1 MNLRAWILLPLL
13 LFPALAARAEKKDL
27 SPPPLNPHPKEAL
40 HVTVTFDH
48 PEDAKRYRVT
58 MKALYQN
65 QQRECGYFD
74 PLRGGGSFVYPYG
87 TFDIPNESR
96 DPRQARF
103 DVYLDRYN
111 EDACNWELAK
121 PGFTVHDTHTGRD
134 AFGYWGL
141 DEDLAPGKEY
151 KTVCQFQ
158 ADDDPQTC
166 YGRWPMPDVSHY
178 SRVPITVHVSDDSA
192 PLHPNVP
199 GYFSPGNF
207 VKPVTSNDAPTLSSP
222 DSNN

>member
-1 MNLRAWILLPLL
+1 MNLRAWTLLSLL
-13 LFPALAARAEKKDL
+13 LFPTLAACAEKKDL

-111 EDACNWELAK
+111 EDSCNWELAA
-121 PGFTVHDTHTGRD
+121 PDFTVHDTHTGRD
-134 AFGYWGL
+134 AFGHWGL
-141 DEDLAPGKEY
+141 DEDLVPGTEY
-151 KTVCQFQ
+151 KAVCQFK
-158 ADDDPQTC
+158 ATEFPQNC
-166 YGRWPMPDVSHY
+166 YGRRPVPDRLHY
-178 SRVPITVHVSDDSA
+178 SRVPITVHVSANSA
-192 PLHPNVP
+192 PLRPRTK
-199 GYFSPGNF
+199 GFFSPANF
-207 VKPVTSNDAPTLSSP
+207 VKPVTSDSAPSSP
-222 DSNN
+222 SPGDQ